1 MNDLISK
8 YDVLEICKEQIW
20 NGADDYYP
28 ISANKIAKK
37 VKELP
42 TVDAVPVTRCKD
54 CKHCDWDII
63 DIPYGLTR
71 HIVWCCFRFKE
82 NGENVEVSPN
92 DFCSKAESK
101 VSSNFE

>member
-42 TVDAVPVTRCKD
+42 TVDAVPIWYIKSQIKYTEGVYPKSLRIMLEK
-54 CKHCDWDII
+54 WE
-63 DIPYGLTR
+63 R
-71 HIVWCCFRFKE
+71 E
-82 NGENVEVSPN
+82 NSY
-92 DFCSKAESK
+92 D
-101 VSSNFE
+101 

>member
-42 TVDAVPVTRCKD
+42 TVDAVPVRHGHWIVEWETEDTRM
-54 CKHCDWDII
+54 
-63 DIPYGLTR
+63 LR
-71 HIVWCCFRFKE
+71 
-82 NGENVEVSPN
+82 
-92 DFCSKAESK
+92 CSKCRMVFNVGKGRDGNYCPNCGCRMDE
-101 VSSNFE
+101 E

>member
-42 TVDAVPVTRCKD
+42 TVDALVITRCKD
-54 CKHCDWDII
+54 CKYRPRRIEKNGGNWFDLEFPDNRCPCQGDDGRYNWMPD
-63 DIPYGLTR
+63 DNWYCGNAER
-71 HIVWCCFRFKE
+71 KE
-82 NGENVEVSPN
+82 
-92 DFCSKAESK
+92 
-101 VSSNFE
+101 

>member
-54 CKHCDWDII
+54 CKHFDWDII

-92 DFCSKAESK
+92 DFCSKAERK
-101 VSSNFE
+101 EEC

>member
-42 TVDAVPVTRCKD
+42 TIDAVPVIRCCDCVHFKYLENQFVQMTRCVVHD
-54 CKHCDWDII
+54 RCPD
-63 DIPYGLTR
+63 YT
-71 HIVWCCFRFKE
+71 
-82 NGENVEVSPN
+82 
-92 DFCSKAESK
+92 DFCSWAERK
-101 VSSNFE
+101 EE

>member
-42 TVDAVPVTRCKD
+42 TVDAVPVIRCKV
-54 CKHCDWDII
+54 CLKKKLCSL
-63 DIPYGLTR
+63 YR
-71 HIVWCCFRFKE
+71 EANQE
-82 NGENVEVSPN
+82 NG
-92 DFCSKAESK
+92 FCAWGVRE
-101 VSSNFE
+101 E